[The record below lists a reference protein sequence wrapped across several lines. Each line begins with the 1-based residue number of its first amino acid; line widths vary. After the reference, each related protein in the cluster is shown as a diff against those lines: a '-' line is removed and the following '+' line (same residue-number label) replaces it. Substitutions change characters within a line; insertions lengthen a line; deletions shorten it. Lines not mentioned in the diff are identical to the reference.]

1 MTGRFGLALLVLVL
15 APAAAEAADYAPV
28 TCTAAKPYAGPPRHA
43 PLDLSGL
50 QPGGDLRGT
59 FDTVTA
65 GRLAATFDKV
75 FAATKAHAMT
85 VAVGVPGQGLWT
97 MQRGDSRPLFYWAS
111 TGKEA
116 TAAIILQLAEEQRL
130 TLSDPIAKWIAG
142 VPNGDVITI
151 GHLLNHT
158 SGLFS
163 ANEDLR
169 VHRENRRLDADAELA
184 VLQRHG
190 AMACPGERW
199 RYSNSGYAL
208 LGRVIEQIEGRP
220 LADVI
225 ASRIIT
231 PLGLQEM
238 RVPASTSSLADIV
251 PPVSDTAEPA
261 IDITVPGAAGPLAAS
276 ARDMLLFQ
284 QAFLDGRLLK
294 AATRARLLAEPYP
307 MFEPGTFYGFG
318 VMLYD
323 LGDAH
328 INWIGHSGGAPGVKA
343 VSVYAPDQNAF
354 AAVALTGDGSA
365 EATANA
371 LLKALRGP

>member
-1 MTGRFGLALLVLVL
+1 MTRRLGLALLAIVL
-15 APAAAEAADYAPV
+15 APGAACAADYTPV

-43 PLDLSGL
+43 AIDLSAL
-50 QPGGDLRGT
+50 QPSGSLQGEL
-59 FDTVTA
+59 DTATA
-65 GRLAATFDKV
+65 GRLATAFDKV

-85 VAVGVPGQGLWT
+85 VAVAVPGKGTWT
-97 MQRGDSRPLFYWAS
+97 MQRGGRLFYWAS
-111 TGKEA
+111 VGKQA
-116 TAAIILQLAEEQRL
+116 TATIVLQLAEEGRL
-130 TLSDPIAKWIAG
+130 GLSDPIARWIAG
-142 VPNGDVITI
+142 VPNGEVITI
-151 GHLLNHT
+151 GQLLNHT

-208 LGRVIEQIEGRP
+208 LGRVIEHVVGRS
-220 LADVI
+220 LADSI
-225 ASRIIT
+225 AARIIA
-231 PLGLQEM
+231 PLGLKEM
-238 RVPASTSSLADIV
+238 RVPTSASSLADIA

-261 IDITVPGAAGPLAAS
+261 MDVTIPGAAGPLAAS

-294 AATRARLLAEPYP
+294 PATRARMLAEPYP
-307 MFEPGTFYGFG
+307 MFEPGTFYGLG
-318 VMLYD
+318 MMLYD
-323 LGDAH
+323 VANTD
-328 INWIGHSGGAPGVKA
+328 ITWIGHSGGAPGVKA
-343 VSVYAPDQNAF
+343 VSIYAPGQNAF

-371 LLKALRGP
+371 LLKALASS

>member
-1 MTGRFGLALLVLVL
+1 MTRGIRLALLALVL
-15 APAAAEAADYAPV
+15 APAAAGAVDYAPV
-28 TCTAAKPYAGPPRHA
+28 TCSSAKAYAGPPRHA
-43 PLDLSGL
+43 PVDLASL
-50 QPGGDLRGT
+50 RPAGDLRGT
-59 FDTVTA
+59 FDTATA
-65 GRLAATFDKV
+65 GRLATAFDKA
-75 FAATKAHAMT
+75 FAATRAHAMT
-85 VAVGVPGQGLWT
+85 VAVAIPGQGIWT
-97 MQRGDSRPLFYWAS
+97 MQKGDARPLFYWAS
-111 TGKEA
+111 TGKQA
-116 TAAIILQLAEEQRL
+116 TATIILQLAEEKRL
-130 TLSDPIAKWIAG
+130 NLSDPIARWIAG

-151 GHLLNHT
+151 GQLLNHT

-231 PLGLQEM
+231 PLGLKEM
-238 RVPASTSSLADIV
+238 RVPASTSSVTDVA
-251 PPVSDTAEPA
+251 PPVSDTADPA

-307 MFEPGTFYGFG
+307 MFEPGMFYGLG

-323 LGDAH
+323 IADAH
-328 INWIGHSGGAPGVKA
+328 ITWIGHSGGAPGVKA
-343 VSVYAPDQNAF
+343 VSVYALDQNAF

-371 LLKALRGP
+371 LLKALRDP

>member
-1 MTGRFGLALLVLVL
+1 MTSRIGLAVLALVL
-15 APAAAEAADYAPV
+15 APAVVGAVDYTPV
-28 TCTAAKPYAGPPRHA
+28 TCTAAKAYAGPPRHA
-43 PLDLSGL
+43 PVDLAAV
-50 QPGGDLRGT
+50 QPAGDLRAELGAST
-59 FDTVTA
+59 DA
-65 GRLAATFDKV
+65 RLAAAFDKA

-85 VAVGVPGQGLWT
+85 VAVAIPGRGIWT
-97 MQRGDSRPLFYWAS
+97 MQRGDARPLFYWAS
-111 TGKEA
+111 TGKQA
-116 TAAIILQLAEEQRL
+116 TAIVILQLAEEKRL
-130 TLSDPIAKWIAG
+130 NLSDPIARWIAG

-151 GHLLNHT
+151 AHLLNHT

-169 VHRENRRLDADAELA
+169 IHRENRRLDAAAELA

-208 LGRVIEQIEGRP
+208 LGRVIEQVEGRS

-225 ASRIIT
+225 TSRIIT
-231 PLGLQEM
+231 PLGLKEM
-238 RVPASTSSLADIV
+238 RVPASTSSVADIAA
-251 PPVSDTAEPA
+251 PVSDTAEPA

-276 ARDMLLFQ
+276 AHDMLLFQ
-284 QAFLDGRLLK
+284 QALLDGRLLN
-294 AATRARLLAEPYP
+294 AATRARMLAEPYP
-307 MFEPGTFYGFG
+307 MFESGTFYGLG

-323 LGDAH
+323 IANAP

-343 VSVYAPDQNAF
+343 VSIYAPGQNAF

-371 LLKALRGP
+371 LLKALHGP

>member
-1 MTGRFGLALLVLVL
+1 MTRRIALALLALVL
-15 APAAAEAADYAPV
+15 APAAAGAADYAPV

-43 PLDLSGL
+43 PVDLASL
-50 QPGGDLRGT
+50 QPAGDLRGEL
-59 FDTVTA
+59 DTATA
-65 GRLAATFDKV
+65 GRLAAAFDKA

-85 VAVGVPGQGLWT
+85 VAVAVPGRGIWT
-97 MQRGDSRPLFYWAS
+97 MQRGGRLFYWAS
-111 TGKEA
+111 TGKQA
-116 TAAIILQLAEEQRL
+116 TATIILQLAEEKRL
-130 TLSDPIAKWIAG
+130 NLSDPIARWIAG

-151 GHLLNHT
+151 AQLLNHT

-169 VHRENRRLDADAELA
+169 IHRENRRLDADTELT

-208 LGRVIEQIEGRP
+208 LGRVIERIEGRS

-238 RVPASTSSLADIV
+238 RVPTSTSSVADIA

-294 AATRARLLAEPYP
+294 AATRARMLAEPYP
-307 MFEPGTFYGFG
+307 MFEPGTFYGSG

-323 LGDAH
+323 IADAS

-343 VSVYAPDQNAF
+343 VSVYAPGQNAF
-354 AAVALTGDGSA
+354 TAVALTGDGSA